1 MGVQLRSGLWK
12 LPRLP
17 RAWTRLRSHSLGSA
31 RPHPLGKRS
40 AFPTVAW
47 TRFFEVQLRGP
58 ASTPP
63 PGPSPPGLHLRW
75 LDDHVSGYFSRW
87 LDGGCAPRIT
97 ARTSSR
103 RAFMAASEAASRFSR
118 KRGSVLDGRTL

>member
-47 TRFFEVQLRGP
+47 TRFFEVQLRSPRPHLPQAPPQGYISNGSTI
-58 ASTPP
+58 ASPVT
-63 PGPSPPGLHLRW
+63 
-75 LDDHVSGYFSRW
+75 F
-87 LDGGCAPRIT
+87 LDGSCLSGCFSIPPDVGV
-97 ARTSSR
+97 SR
-103 RAFMAASEAASRFSR
+103 H
-118 KRGSVLDGRTL
+118 D